1 MSLTDT
7 FETTTLTWLL
17 TAGAATRPTSWYIG
31 LYTTAPTDAGGGTE
45 VSGGSYVREAATF
58 VVSGDTASNNAAI
71 EWPAA
76 TDSWGVVVAA
86 GIFDASVG
94 GNLIAYGNL
103 NDTKNI
109 TTGDV
114 FRISSGNLDVT
125 LD

>member
-1 MSLTDT
+1 MSLTNT

-17 TAGAATRPTSWYIG
+17 TAGSATRPTAWYIG
-31 LYTTAPTDAGGGTE
+31 LYTTAPTDVGGGTE
-45 VSGGSYVREAATF
+45 VSGGSYVREASTF

-71 EWPAA
+71 EWPTA